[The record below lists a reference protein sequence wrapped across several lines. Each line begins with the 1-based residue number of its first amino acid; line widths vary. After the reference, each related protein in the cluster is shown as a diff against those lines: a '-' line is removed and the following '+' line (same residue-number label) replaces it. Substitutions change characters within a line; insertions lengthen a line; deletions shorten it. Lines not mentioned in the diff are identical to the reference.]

1 MYGRKGDRQMK
12 KKKRVILI
20 ITIIVLIVTA
30 AILIFRNHLLYQG
43 PDLTVPVPIKNPSYI
58 EKGPLI
64 LFDESHDNFHT
75 ANGGYKPFVQLLTA
89 DGYRFR
95 PSNEELSEVCLSPA
109 DVLII
114 ANALEPLS
122 DSEINAIVEWVKGGK
137 SLLLI
142 SDHPP
147 FASPMKGLC
156 KRFGVSLSGAWTSDP
171 DQKEPDANISTWI
184 RYRRSKGTLGEH
196 PILEGRYPGYPN
208 ERINVIT
215 SFTGQSIQSETGVS
229 LLKLSDQALDYET
242 REQSQKSIGGKSAA
256 GRAQAVAIEFGK
268 GRIVVL
274 GEAGMLTAQV
284 IRFLFFKIKKFGF
297 SRPGNDNCQF
307 ALNIMHWLTRLI

>member
-1 MYGRKGDRQMK
+1 MYGRKDDRQMK
-12 KKKRVILI
+12 KKKKVVLI
-20 ITIIVLIVTA
+20 ITLIVLIFVA
-30 AILIFRNHLLYQG
+30 AILIFRDHLLYQI
-43 PDLTVPVPIKNPSYI
+43 PDLSVLVPIKNPTYI

-95 PSNEELSEVCLSPA
+95 SSSEELSEVCLATA

-114 ANALEPLS
+114 ANAIEPLS
-122 DSEINAIVEWVKGGK
+122 DSEINAIVEWVKAGK

-156 KRFGVSLSGAWTSDP
+156 KRFGVNLSGAWTSDP
-171 DQKEPDANISTWI
+171 AQKEPGARSSTWI
-184 RYRRSKGTLGEH
+184 RYRRSKGGLGEH
-196 PILEGRYPGYPN
+196 PILEGRYPGYST

-215 SFTGQSIQSETGVS
+215 SFTGQSIHSETGIS

-242 REQSQKSIGGKSAA
+242 REQSEKAVGGKSAA
-256 GRAQAVAIEFGK
+256 GRAQAVAIEFGE

-274 GEAGMLTAQV
+274 AEAGMLTAQV
-284 IRFLFFKIKKFGF
+284 LRFLFFTIERFGF
-297 SRPGNDNCQF
+297 NRPGNDNRQF
-307 ALNIMHWLTRLI
+307 ALNIMHWLTHLI

>member
-43 PDLTVPVPIKNPSYI
+43 PDLTAPVPIKNPSYI

-95 PSNEELSEVCLSPA
+95 PSNQELSEACLAPA

-122 DSEINAIVEWVKGGK
+122 DSEINAIVEWVKAGK

-147 FASPMKGLC
+147 FAG
-156 KRFGVSLSGAWTSDP
+156 
-171 DQKEPDANISTWI
+171 
-184 RYRRSKGTLGEH
+184 
-196 PILEGRYPGYPN
+196 
-208 ERINVIT
+208 
-215 SFTGQSIQSETGVS
+215 
-229 LLKLSDQALDYET
+229 
-242 REQSQKSIGGKSAA
+242 
-256 GRAQAVAIEFGK
+256 
-268 GRIVVL
+268 
-274 GEAGMLTAQV
+274 
-284 IRFLFFKIKKFGF
+284 
-297 SRPGNDNCQF
+297 QF
-307 ALNIMHWLTRLI
+307 APLVKCVE

>member
-1 MYGRKGDRQMK
+1 MK
-12 KKKRVILI
+12 KKKKILLI
-20 ITIIVLIVTA
+20 IAIIVLIVIA
-30 AILIFRNHLLYQG
+30 AILIFRNHLLYQC
-43 PDLTVPVPIKNPSYI
+43 PDLTVTVPIKDPSYKT
-58 EKGPLI
+58 KGPVI

-75 ANGGYKPFVQLLTA
+75 ATGGYKPFVQLLTA

-95 PSNEELSEVCLSPA
+95 SSSEELSEVCLAPA

-122 DSEINAIVEWVKGGK
+122 DSEINAVVEWVKGGK

-156 KRFGVSLSGAWTSDP
+156 KRFGVNLSGAWTSDSA
-171 DQKEPDANISTWI
+171 QEEPDARSPTWI
-184 RYRRSKGTLGEH
+184 RYQRSKGTLGEH

-215 SFTGQSIQSETGVS
+215 AFTGQSIHSETGIS

-242 REQSQKSIGGKSAA
+242 REQSQKAVGGKSAA

-268 GRIVVL
+268 GRIVVV
-274 GEAGMLTAQV
+274 GEAGMLTAQAV
-284 IRFLFFKIKKFGF
+284 RFLFFTIVKFGF
-297 SRPGNDNCQF
+297 SRPGNDNRQF

>member
-1 MYGRKGDRQMK
+1 
-12 KKKRVILI
+12 
-20 ITIIVLIVTA
+20 
-30 AILIFRNHLLYQG
+30 
-43 PDLTVPVPIKNPSYI
+43 
-58 EKGPLI
+58 
-64 LFDESHDNFHT
+64 
-75 ANGGYKPFVQLLTA
+75 LLTA

-95 PSNEELSEVCLSPA
+95 PSSEELSEVCLAPA

-114 ANALEPLS
+114 ANAFEPLS
-122 DSEINAIVEWVKGGK
+122 DSEINAVVEWVKGGK

-156 KRFGVSLSGAWTSDP
+156 KRFGVNLSGAWTSDP
-171 DQKEPDANISTWI
+171 DQKEPDARSSTWI
-184 RYRRSKGTLGEH
+184 RYQGSKGALGEH

-215 SFTGQSIQSETGVS
+215 TFTGQSIHSETGIV

-242 REQSQKSIGGKSAA
+242 REHSQKAVGGKSAA

-284 IRFLFFKIKKFGF
+284 VRFLFFTIEKFGF
-297 SRPGNDNCQF
+297 SRPGNDNRQF

>member
-1 MYGRKGDRQMK
+1 MK
-12 KKKRVILI
+12 KKKKVVLI
-20 ITIIVLIVTA
+20 IIIIVLILAA
-30 AILIFRNHLLYQG
+30 AILIFRNHLLYQI
-43 PDLTVPVPIKNPSYI
+43 PDLTVPVAIKNPSYI
-58 EKGPLI
+58 EKGPVI

-95 PSNEELSEVCLSPA
+95 PSSEELSEACLATA

-122 DSEINAIVEWVKGGK
+122 DSEIDAVAEWVKGGK

-147 FASPMKGLC
+147 FASPMMALC
-156 KRFGVSLSGAWTSDP
+156 KRFGVNLSGAWTSDP
-171 DQKEPDANISTWI
+171 AQKEPDARSSTWI
-184 RYRRSKGTLGEH
+184 RHQRSKGALGEH
-196 PILEGRYPGYPN
+196 PILKGRYPGYPN
-208 ERINVIT
+208 ERIDVIT
-215 SFTGQSIQSETGVS
+215 CFTGQSIHSETGIS
-229 LLKLSDQALDYET
+229 LLKLTDQALDYET
-242 REQSQKSIGGKSAA
+242 RELSEKAVGGKSAA
-256 GRAQAVAIEFGK
+256 GRAQAVAVEFGE

-284 IRFLFFKIKKFGF
+284 IRFLFFTIEKFGF
-297 SRPGNDNCQF
+297 NRPGNDNHQF
-307 ALNIMHWLTRLI
+307 ALNIMHWLTHLI

>member
-1 MYGRKGDRQMK
+1 MK
-12 KKKRVILI
+12 KKKRVVLI
-20 ITIIVLIVTA
+20 IIFIVLIVIA
-30 AILIFRNHLLYQG
+30 AILIFRNHLLYQS
-43 PDLTVPVPIKNPSYI
+43 PDLSVPVPFKNPSYI
-58 EKGPLI
+58 EKGPVI

-75 ANGGYKPFVQLLTA
+75 ANEGYKPFVQLLTA

-95 PSNEELSEVCLSPA
+95 SSSEELSEVCLATA

-122 DSEINAIVEWVKGGK
+122 DSEINAVAEWVNGGK

-147 FASPMKGLC
+147 FASPMRALC
-156 KRFGVSLSGAWTSDP
+156 KRFGVNLSGAWTSDP
-171 DQKEPDANISTWI
+171 AQKEPDANISTWI
-184 RYRRSKGTLGEH
+184 RYRRSKGALGEH
-196 PILEGRYPGYPN
+196 PILEGRYPGYPH

-215 SFTGQSIQSETGVS
+215 SFTGQSIHSETGIS

-242 REQSQKSIGGKSAA
+242 REQSQKAIGGKSAA

-284 IRFLFFKIKKFGF
+284 IRFLFFTIKKFGF

>member
-1 MYGRKGDRQMK
+1 MK
-12 KKKRVILI
+12 KKKRVLFI
-20 ITIIVLIVTA
+20 ITIIVLTVIA
-30 AILIFRNHLLYQG
+30 AFIIFRNQFLYQC
-43 PDLTVPVPIKNPSYI
+43 PDLTAAVPIKNPSYLT
-58 EKGPLI
+58 KGPVI

-75 ANGGYKPFVQLLTA
+75 ASGGYKPFVQLLTA

-95 PSNEELSEVCLSPA
+95 SSNEELSEVCLAPA

-122 DSEINAIVEWVKGGK
+122 DSEINTVVEWVKGGK

-156 KRFGVSLSGAWTSDP
+156 ERFGINLSGAWTSDP
-171 DQKEPDANISTWI
+171 AQKEPDARSSTWI
-184 RYRRSKGTLGEH
+184 RYQRSKGALGEH
-196 PILEGRYPGYPN
+196 PILEGRYPGYPD
-208 ERINVIT
+208 EQINMIT
-215 SFTGQSIQSETGVS
+215 SFTGQSIYSETGIS

-242 REQSQKSIGGKSAA
+242 REHSQKSVGGKSAA

-284 IRFLFFKIKKFGF
+284 VRFLFFTIVKFGF
-297 SRPGNDNCQF
+297 NRPGNDNRQF